1 MTQAR
6 VMANLYYVCCDTNP
20 NSEGMML
27 PHLIFSLEHAATLRR
42 HLYDCP
48 QKASSERPTP
58 PEDLT
63 PVRAALTATR

>member
-6 VMANLYYVCCDTNP
+6 LMANYILCCDTNP
-20 NSEGMML
+20 DSERMMV
-27 PHLIFSLEHAATLRR
+27 PHLIFSLDHAATLRR
-42 HLYDCP
+42 DLYDCP

-63 PVRAALTATR
+63 FARAALTASR